1 MPARAFSIVVPV
13 YNEEEG
19 IAHTVE
25 ELARL
30 QCPPGWSYEVILVDD
45 GSSDGTGP
53 ILEELDLPPHFRVLR
68 HHRNRGYGAA
78 LKTGIRAAGNQ
89 TVVITDAD
97 RTYPNQRIPELVER
111 MLNQDFDMVVGSR
124 VGPGARIPPS
134 RRPAKWVLGKLAN
147 YLSGTRIPDL
157 NSGLR
162 VMKKSIVEQFL
173 KILPDAFS
181 FTTTITLAML
191 TNGYSV
197 DYVPIDYQVRSGRS
211 KIRPVQDT
219 MYFLQLI
226 IRTMLYFQPLKIF
239 LPASGAFILASLL
252 MLVYR
257 MLAGG
262 GFAVT
267 ATVLFIC
274 GIQLLAL
281 GMIADF
287 LDKRL

>member
-1 MPARAFSIVVPV
+1 MPPRAFSIVVPV

-19 IAHTVE
+19 IAHTAE

-30 QCPPGWSYEVILVDD
+30 QCPPGWQYEVILVND
-45 GSSDGTGP
+45 GSSDGTAR
-53 ILEELDLPPHFRVLR
+53 ILEQLELPPNFRVLR
-68 HHRNRGYGAA
+68 HRQNRGYGAA
-78 LKTGIRAAGNQ
+78 LKTGIRAARNH

-97 RTYPNQRIPELVER
+97 RTYPNQRIPELVKR
-111 MLNQDFDMVVGSR
+111 MFDQEFDMVVGSR

-162 VMKKSIVEQFL
+162 VMKKPIVEQFL

-197 DYVPIDYQVRSGRS
+197 DYVPIEYQVRSGRS

-252 MLVYR
+252 MIVYR